1 MARLPLVLLIA
12 LVGCGGGGNDVDL
25 GQVTGPE
32 DASNPVGVAEVPGD
46 RGSLG
51 AQVALTSGCLACHRL
66 GSAGNDGP
74 GPDLSRVGHRM
85 PASAIRRALLDP
97 QPPMPSFRDLPRRE
111 REALV
116 KYLASL
122 R

>member
-1 MARLPLVLLIA
+1 MRVLLIVLA
-12 LVGCGGGGNDVDL
+12 VIVAGCGGGDNDVDL
-25 GQVTGPE
+25 GGVTAG
-32 DASNPVGVAEVPGD
+32 DAPSGPVGVAEVPGD
-46 RGSLG
+46 RTSLG

-66 GSAGNDGP
+66 GSAGTDAP

-97 QPPMPSFRDLPRRE
+97 KPPMPSYRDLPRKE

-116 KYLASL
+116 RYLASL